1 MSMSPR
7 LLRPRATGFDPRSI
21 SGLELWLDFSDS
33 STVTL
38 SGSTISQ
45 VNDKSGKGWAAVQ
58 ATGANQPTL
67 TTNAINGRSVASFD
81 GSNDQLTVASF
92 PAITALTAFAVAYRD
107 WTSRT
112 AYRTLVAF
120 NIASTSGIGVF
131 VHASGTVF
139 DWQAD
144 DLLLYGN
151 GFSTGRA
158 PRSIGPLGGQSANAP
173 LVLSGVL
180 SSTSSGLW
188 RNGTSIST
196 RVNTTGNVNV
206 ASGTLRIGAESA
218 SADYSDYKI
227 AEILLYTTTLTS
239 TQIKSV
245 ERYLGSKYGITIA

>member
-21 SGLELWLDFSDS
+21 SGLELWLDFGDTA
-33 STVTL
+33 TVTL
-38 SGSTISQ
+38 SSSTISQ

-81 GSNDQLTVASF
+81 GSNDQLTIASF
-92 PAITALTAFAVAYRD
+92 PAITALTAFGVMYRD

-112 AYRTLVAF
+112 AYRTLLAQSYGGSAG
-120 NIASTSGIGVF
+120 IALF
-131 VHASGTVF
+131 AHAPANF
-139 DWQAD
+139 LDWLNN
-144 DLLLYGN
+144 DLFMFGN
-151 GFSTGRA
+151 GFLSGRA
-158 PRSIGPLGGQSANAP
+158 PRAIGPIGSLTANQPIVA
-173 LVLSGVL
+173 SGVL
-180 SSTSSGLW
+180 SSTAADTW
-188 RNGTSIST
+188 VNGTRIST
-196 RVNTTGNVNV
+196 RVSSTGSVNC
-206 ASGTLRIGAESA
+206 ASGTLRICAEQA
-218 SADYSDYKI
+218 SADYSDYKV